1 MAILCQPMRP
11 KDVADCVAIVAA
23 HPALA
28 KRYGDALNSLRS
40 VWLSLLGRE
49 AFRSY
54 VYKDAQGSD
63 SRIVGVG
70 CSAIV
75 SNDFVRDVKTPPF
88 FWIGAELTRRV
99 RGGNSPLLPDKQVR
113 EANSNG
119 GVNLVIWEGATHIEY
134 TEHPD
139 LLTSFLGTFIEIHRG
154 FFLKE
159 VVGNGFTTGTL
170 AAVLRAGYLLY
181 SKRSRTY
188 TDIAEESIND
198 VIGDPNL
205 VGLTRELAPSRLGTW
220 ASSLFIYQAPQ
231 FGFPASEQRLLLAA
245 LRGGTDED
253 LADELAV
260 SLSAV
265 KKAWQS
271 IYERV
276 SSHDPELAPGP
287 HLTDAGAFERGK
299 MKKQRLIAYLHD
311 HPEELRPASE

>member
-28 KRYGDALNSLRS
+28 TRYGDALNSLRS

-54 VYKDAQGSD
+54 VYKDAEGSD

-139 LLTSFLGTFIEIHRG
+139 LLTSFLGTFGARAPRIGFQSLLPVRSIVEQTQTKNAICKEQCTARKTNARRG
-154 FFLKE
+154 
-159 VVGNGFTTGTL
+159 
-170 AAVLRAGYLLY
+170 
-181 SKRSRTY
+181 
-188 TDIAEESIND
+188 
-198 VIGDPNL
+198 
-205 VGLTRELAPSRLGTW
+205 
-220 ASSLFIYQAPQ
+220 
-231 FGFPASEQRLLLAA
+231 
-245 LRGGTDED
+245 
-253 LADELAV
+253 
-260 SLSAV
+260 
-265 KKAWQS
+265 
-271 IYERV
+271 
-276 SSHDPELAPGP
+276 
-287 HLTDAGAFERGK
+287 
-299 MKKQRLIAYLHD
+299 
-311 HPEELRPASE
+311 